1 MGSVYLEV
9 VFNLFYT
16 LLGSIYVKVIK
27 NLFYTL
33 LLTKGYFQSL
43 LYLPG

>member
-16 LLGSIYVKVIK
+16 LLSSIYVKVIK